1 MRMRGMVITALVICI
16 LGGLVATI
24 FTPAIAATLTLPA
37 TSVAVQPTGTP
48 RGEPTRPAN
57 GNAPQPTP
65 MASGMTVLAQ
75 DTFQRPDQAFWG
87 TASDHRTWSGDA
99 NTNQAF
105 SIANH
110 AGQISGAQG
119 ALQAILDVPDT
130 DAELLVTGTVS
141 QFDAQGKSNL
151 GVVLRWQDAHNW
163 YKALIDGN
171 VLQILKDVNGK
182 ISVLSEH
189 TFKAAS
195 GTNYSLRFRALG
207 SNLFAK
213 AWPSASAE
221 PANWTLMVIDTQLT
235 GGMSGVRVT
244 LVPNVI
250 IRITSFLETNVPN
263 ATGG

>member
-1 MRMRGMVITALVICI
+1 MRTRGMLITALVICA

-37 TSVAVQPTGTP
+37 TSGAIQATSTP
-48 RGEPTRPAN
+48 RGEPTLPAT
-57 GNAPQPTP
+57 GSAPQPTQ

-75 DTFQRPDQAFWG
+75 DTFQRPNQAFWG
-87 TASDHRTWSGDA
+87 TSSDHRTWSGDA

-105 SIANH
+105 SITNH
-110 AGQISGAQG
+110 AGQITGGQG

-130 DAELLVTGTVS
+130 DAELLITGTVS
-141 QFDAQGKSNL
+141 QFDAQGNSNL

-171 VLQILKDVNGK
+171 VLQLLKDVKGK
-182 ISVLSEH
+182 ISVLSTH
-189 TFKAAS
+189 TFKATS
-195 GTNYSLRFRALG
+195 GTNYSLRFRVLG

-235 GGMSGVRVT
+235 SGMSGVRVT
-244 LVPNVI
+244 LVPGVI
-250 IRITSFLETNVPN
+250 MRITSFLETNVPS